1 MKECLYAS
9 AGLALLLA
17 AFPALAND
25 PRETG
30 TILSPREREQVV
42 REVVLPD
49 GRVVLQTDNYGYPA
63 AFGLGDATG
72 KASSVPLVNGRTPSV
87 EASTPSGGLVPG
99 QEPE

>member
-1 MKECLYAS
+1 MKDYIYAS
-9 AGLALLLA
+9 IGLGLVIA
-17 AFPALAND
+17 AFPAFAND

-42 REVVLPD
+42 REVQLPD
-49 GRVVLQTDNYGYPA
+49 GRVVLETENYGYPA
-63 AFGLGDATG
+63 LFGLGDATG

-87 EASTPSGGLVPG
+87 AGSTPSGGLVPG